1 MYNRACILAVFLLV
15 FKKILRQFVNMGIVA
30 TNRKARFNYEIL
42 EKIEAGISL
51 KGTEVKSVR
60 NKNVSIEESYAQ
72 IKNEEV
78 FLHNLHIS
86 PYEQGN
92 RENHDPIRVRKLLLH
107 RHEIKKL
114 IAKIQQK
121 GLSLVPLSIYTKKGI
136 IKVELAVGRG
146 KRLVDKR
153 ESLKKKA
160 VEREIARIVKR

>member
-1 MYNRACILAVFLLV
+1 
-15 FKKILRQFVNMGIVA
+15 MGIVA

-51 KGTEVKSVR
+51 KGTEVKSIR

-121 GLSLVPLSIYTKKGI
+121 GLSLVPLSIYTKNGI

-153 ESLKKKA
+153 ESIKKKA
-160 VEREIARIVKR
+160 IEREIARIVKR

>member
-1 MYNRACILAVFLLV
+1 MEI
-15 FKKILRQFVNMGIVA
+15 IA

-72 IKNEEV
+72 IKNDEV
-78 FLHNLHIS
+78 FLCNLHIS

-121 GLSLVPLSIYTKKGI
+121 GLSLVPLSIYTRKGI

-153 ESLKKKA
+153 ESIKKKA
-160 VEREIARIVKR
+160 IEREIARIVKR

>member
-1 MYNRACILAVFLLV
+1 ME
-15 FKKILRQFVNMGIVA
+15 IVS
-30 TNRKARFNYEIL
+30 TNKKARFNYEII

-60 NKNVSIEESYAQ
+60 NKNVSIGESYAQ
-72 IKNEEV
+72 IKGNEV

-107 RHEIKKL
+107 KQEIKKL
-114 IAKIQQK
+114 VSKIQLK
-121 GLSLVPLSIYTKKGI
+121 GLSLVPLSIYLRKGK
-136 IKVELAVGRG
+136 IKVELGVGRG

-153 ESLKKKA
+153 ESMKKRA
-160 VEREIARIVKR
+160 VEREIARIVKK

>member
-1 MYNRACILAVFLLV
+1 
-15 FKKILRQFVNMGIVA
+15 MGIVA

-72 IKNEEV
+72 IKNDEV
-78 FLHNLHIS
+78 FLCNLHIS

-136 IKVELAVGRG
+136 IKVELALARG

-153 ESLKKKA
+153 ESIKKKA
-160 VEREIARIVKR
+160 IEREIARVVKR

>member
-1 MYNRACILAVFLLV
+1 ME
-15 FKKILRQFVNMGIVA
+15 IVS
-30 TNRKARFNYEIL
+30 TNKKARFNYEII

-60 NKNVSIEESYAQ
+60 NKNVSIGESYAQ
-72 IKNEEV
+72 IKDNEV

-107 RHEIKKL
+107 KQEIKKL
-114 IAKIQQK
+114 VNKIQLK
-121 GLSLVPLSIYTKKGI
+121 GLSLVPLSIYLRKGK
-136 IKVELAVGRG
+136 IKIELGVGRG

-153 ESLKKKA
+153 ESMKKRA
-160 VEREIARIVKR
+160 VEREIARIVKK

>member
-1 MYNRACILAVFLLV
+1 ME
-15 FKKILRQFVNMGIVA
+15 IVS
-30 TNRKARFNYEIL
+30 TNKKARFNYEII

-60 NKNVSIEESYAQ
+60 NKNVSIAESYAS
-72 IKNEEV
+72 IKNDEV

-107 RHEIKKL
+107 KQEIKKL
-114 IAKIQQK
+114 VSKIQLK
-121 GLSLVPLSIYTKKGI
+121 GLSLVPLSIYLKKGK
-136 IKVELAVGRG
+136 IKIELAVGRG

-153 ESLKKKA
+153 ESLKKRA
-160 VEREIARIVKR
+160 VDREIARVVKR

>member
-1 MYNRACILAVFLLV
+1 
-15 FKKILRQFVNMGIVA
+15 MGIVA

-72 IKNEEV
+72 IKNDEV
-78 FLHNLHIS
+78 FLCNLHIS

-121 GLSLVPLSIYTKKGI
+121 GLSLVPLSIYTRKGI

-153 ESLKKKA
+153 ESIKKKA
-160 VEREIARIVKR
+160 IEREIARIVKK

>member
-1 MYNRACILAVFLLV
+1 ME
-15 FKKILRQFVNMGIVA
+15 IVS
-30 TNRKARFNYEIL
+30 TNKKARFNYEII

-60 NKNVSIEESYAQ
+60 NKNVSIGESYAQ
-72 IKNEEV
+72 IKNNEV

-107 RHEIKKL
+107 KQEIKKL
-114 IAKIQQK
+114 VSKIQLK
-121 GLSLVPLSIYTKKGI
+121 GLSLVPLSIYLKKGQ
-136 IKVELAVGRG
+136 IKIELAVGRG

-153 ESLKKKA
+153 ESMKKRA
-160 VEREIARIVKR
+160 VDREIARIVKK

>member
-1 MYNRACILAVFLLV
+1 ME
-15 FKKILRQFVNMGIVA
+15 IVS
-30 TNRKARFNYEIL
+30 TNKKARFNYEII

-60 NKNVSIEESYAQ
+60 NKNVSIGESYAQ
-72 IKNEEV
+72 IKDNEV

-107 RHEIKKL
+107 KQEIKKL
-114 IAKIQQK
+114 VSKIQLK
-121 GLSLVPLSIYTKKGI
+121 GLSLVPLSIYLRKGK
-136 IKVELAVGRG
+136 IKIELAVGRG

-153 ESLKKKA
+153 ESIKKRA
-160 VEREIARIVKR
+160 VDREIARIVKK

>member
-1 MYNRACILAVFLLV
+1 ME
-15 FKKILRQFVNMGIVA
+15 IVS
-30 TNRKARFNYEIL
+30 TNKKARFNYEII

-60 NKNVSIEESYAQ
+60 NKNVSIGESYAQ
-72 IKNEEV
+72 IKNNEV

-107 RHEIKKL
+107 KQEIKKL
-114 IAKIQQK
+114 VSKIQLK
-121 GLSLVPLSIYTKKGI
+121 GLSLIPLSIYLRKGK
-136 IKVELAVGRG
+136 IKIELAVGRG

-153 ESLKKKA
+153 ESLKKRA
-160 VEREIARIVKR
+160 VDREIARVRKKIREFM